1 MVKSL
6 CSFFCVLAIIL
17 AGAVFENNFIIRQF
31 EEFGAIAEE
40 LYTKTENKTAIK
52 DDAIAVQK
60 NWLEKKKYLHNFIPH
75 TEIKEMDLWIAES
88 VSLIGDKKWDDALSK
103 VEVIRELAEQIPKTF
118 EISIENIL

>member
-6 CSFFCVLAIIL
+6 CSFFCVLTIIL

-31 EEFGAIAEE
+31 EEFGAVAEE
-40 LYTKTENKTAIK
+40 LYVKTENKTAIK

-103 VEVIRELAEQIPKTF
+103 VEVIKELAEQIPKTF
-118 EISIENIL
+118 EIRIENVL

>member
-31 EEFGAIAEE
+31 EEFGAVAEE
-40 LYTKTENKTAIK
+40 LYIKTENKTAIK

-60 NWLEKKKYLHNFIPH
+60 NWLENKKYLHNFIPH

-103 VEVIRELAEQIPKTF
+103 VEVIKELAEQIPKTF
-118 EISIENIL
+118 EIRIENVL

>member
-6 CSFFCVLAIIL
+6 CSFFCVLAVIF

-40 LYTKTENKTAIK
+40 LYIKTENQTAVK

-118 EISIENIL
+118 EIRIENVL

>member
-31 EEFGAIAEE
+31 EEFGAVAEE
-40 LYTKTENKTAIK
+40 LYIKTENKTAIK

-103 VEVIRELAEQIPKTF
+103 VEVIKELAEQIPKTF
-118 EISIENIL
+118 EIRIENVL

>member
-6 CSFFCVLAIIL
+6 CSFFCVLTIIL

-31 EEFGAIAEE
+31 EEFGAVAEE
-40 LYTKTENKTAIK
+40 LYIKTENQTAVK

-103 VEVIRELAEQIPKTF
+103 VEVIKELAEQIPKTF
-118 EISIENIL
+118 EIRIENVL

>member
-31 EEFGAIAEE
+31 EEFGAVAEE
-40 LYTKTENKTAIK
+40 LYIKTENKTAVK

-103 VEVIRELAEQIPKTF
+103 VEVIKELAEQIPKTF
-118 EISIENIL
+118 EIRIENVL